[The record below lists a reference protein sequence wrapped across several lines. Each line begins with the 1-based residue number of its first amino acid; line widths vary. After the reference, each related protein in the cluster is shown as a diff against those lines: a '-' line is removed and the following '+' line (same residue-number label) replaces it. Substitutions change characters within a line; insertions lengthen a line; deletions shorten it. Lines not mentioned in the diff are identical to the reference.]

1 MELRELYA
9 DHNDISSVEPLA
21 CLTNLQTLELGAN
34 KICELQPL
42 SSLAQL
48 EELWLSSTAIS
59 DVEQLQPLSKLPALQ
74 TLRLAGC
81 PLAREA
87 GYRASVLKA
96 MPATLQQLDA
106 DPVRPNER

>member
-1 MELRELYA
+1 MQQRRARAGIAADAQHHCKLALDARGDCRREGR
-9 DHNDISSVEPLA
+9 V
-21 CLTNLQTLELGAN
+21 
-34 KICELQPL
+34 
-42 SSLAQL
+42 
-48 EELWLSSTAIS
+48 
-59 DVEQLQPLSKLPALQ
+59 VQ